1 MATSFPLRLGS
12 QYPEP
17 MIEGYVNS
25 TAAQIIL
32 NRNPTGESEL
42 VEIDYLIISAD
53 LNLSKDQVRDARF
66 PQNCGSNCISLNV
79 TAEQV
84 ARIHSQKDTWA
95 SRGITHGHGTARD
108 YGKKRLSHI
117 SHEPETP

>member
-17 MIEGYVNS
+17 MIEGYVN
-25 TAAQIIL
+25 TTVAQIIL

-42 VEIDYLIISAD
+42 VEIDYSIIGAD

-66 PQNCGSNCISLNV
+66 PMNCGSNGIRFNV

-84 ARIHSQKDTWA
+84 ARIHSLK
-95 SRGITHGHGTARD
+95 GF
-108 YGKKRLSHI
+108 
-117 SHEPETP
+117 